1 MGGQP
6 LNAPIAYGVADGTG
20 HGYWLFGS
28 DGGVFAFGDA
38 AYEGSLGGTH
48 LNQPIVGGI
57 GF

>member
-6 LNAPIAYGVADGTG
+6 LNAPIAYGVAEAPATATG
-20 HGYWLFGS
+20 SSAS

-38 AYEGSLGGTH
+38 AFEGSLGGTH
-48 LNQPIVGGI
+48 LNKPIVGGI